1 MGSPGA
7 KRTERPQVP
16 SLPKDPTSKVPKIV
30 NDNGVNVNAE
40 LSRLDRYRP
49 PIHFRVDLHGKKET
63 ARVLKVAPCSYKPS

>member
-1 MGSPGA
+1 MGLAGA

-40 LSRLDRYRP
+40 LSQSRDSGNASTISLS
-49 PIHFRVDLHGKKET
+49 
-63 ARVLKVAPCSYKPS
+63 APD